1 MQLIGITGSK
11 EGTSIPLFG
20 PTKLPLRLGNAE
32 GCGLYGVLTKDAIRA
47 A

>member
-11 EGTSIPLFG
+11 KGTSVPLFG
-20 PTKLPLRLGNAE
+20 PTKPPLRLGNAE
-32 GCGLYGVLTKDAIRA
+32 GCGLHGVLTKDTVRA

>member
-11 EGTSIPLFG
+11 EGTGVPSFG

-32 GCGLYGVLTKDAIRA
+32 GYRLHGALTKDAVRTA
-47 A
+47 

>member
-11 EGTSIPLFG
+11 EGTSVLLFG
-20 PTKLPLRLGNAE
+20 PTKLLLRLGNAE
-32 GCGLYGVLTKDAIRA
+32 GYRLYGVLTKDTVRA

>member
-11 EGTSIPLFG
+11 EGTSVLLFS

-32 GCGLYGVLTKDAIRA
+32 GYGLHGALTKNTVRA

>member
-11 EGTSIPLFG
+11 KGTSVLLFG
-20 PTKLPLRLGNAE
+20 PTKLPLRLGDAE
-32 GCGLYGVLTKDAIRA
+32 GYRLHGALTKDAVRA

>member
-11 EGTSIPLFG
+11 EGTGVPSFG

-32 GCGLYGVLTKDAIRA
+32 GCGLHGVLTKDVVRA